1 MRKCHILLAN
11 YHTTFIPVR
20 HTETNTRRVKTFKN
34 NVQNSLVTSHVLNL
48 TIEMFYISSILIKDA
63 DCLFSIE

>member
-1 MRKCHILLAN
+1 M
-11 YHTTFIPVR
+11 FIPVR

-34 NVQNSLVTSHVLNL
+34 SVQNSLVTSHVLNL
-48 TIEMFYISSILIKDA
+48 TIEMFYISSILIKNA

>member
-1 MRKCHILLAN
+1 M
-11 YHTTFIPVR
+11 FIPVR

-34 NVQNSLVTSHVLNL
+34 NVQNSLFTSHVLNL
-48 TIEMFYISSILIKDA
+48 TIEMFYISSILIKNA